1 MKQDLIAGW
10 IEISGFPKF
19 TTTILPFILGSV
31 IAWSE
36 NYSVDLPV
44 LICSLIAVF
53 LLTEFCFVLN
63 ACSVYTDYKRQL
75 KDDKLM
81 FAGEVSS
88 LHSTGASGRFNA
100 FETGRITV
108 KQALTGAYLCLV
120 AAIPFSMVLWL
131 ILHTGALTIPL
142 GLLGILVAYSYS
154 TGPRLSYSG
163 WGELDLTI
171 GVGWLTVFSGYYL
184 QAHRISWVP
193 TLVALPWIID
203 VFKLKL
209 MRELPDFEYDARAGR
224 RHLAIRLGKRTTLAL
239 YLPLTLASWASY
251 SALLWLDVPWYGLP
265 LLALPTYYTAK
276 SLMVLFRGRVLE
288 REEELNKLVR
298 NAFMGMILI
307 PVALTG
313 IFGLKIL
320 MSTWG

>member
-1 MKQDLIAGW
+1 MKHETIRGW
-10 IEISGFPKF
+10 IEISGLPKF
-19 TTTILPFILGSV
+19 STIIIPFMLGSV

-36 NYSVDLPV
+36 GYTIDLPA

-63 ACSVYTDYKRQL
+63 ACSVYTDYS
-75 KDDKLM
+75 KLSSGGRL
-81 FAGEVSS
+81 FRGDASS

-108 KQALTGAYLCLV
+108 EQALTGAYICLV
-120 AAIPFSMVLWL
+120 AAIPFSIVLWCV
-131 ILHTGALTIPL
+131 LHTGPLTLPL
-142 GLLGILVAYSYS
+142 GLTGILVAYSYS
-154 TGPRLSYSG
+154 RGPRLSYSG
-163 WGELDLTI
+163 LGELDLTI

-184 QAHRISWVP
+184 QAHCVSWVP
-193 TLVALPWIID
+193 TLAALPWIID

-209 MRELPDFEYDARAGR
+209 LRELPDFAYDTMAGR
-224 RHLAIRLGKRTTLAL
+224 RNLAIRLGKRRTLAL

-251 SALLWLDVPWYGLP
+251 SVLLRLGAVYGIP

-276 SLMVLFRGRVLE
+276 SLVVLLRGRVLE

-298 NAFMGMILI
+298 DAFQGMILI
-307 PVALTG
+307 PVALIG
-313 IFGLKIL
+313 IFCLKIL
-320 MSTWG
+320 AVV